1 MKRWLI
7 FTDLDGTLL
16 DEDYGWIAARPA
28 IEALQMASF
37 PIILNSSKTVS
48 EMEVIRNEM
57 QWMVAVLQ
65 RMDR

>member
-48 EMEVIRNEM
+48 EMESFGTKCS
-57 QWMVAVLQ
+57 WMVAVLQ